1 MALHKNFPKDKYQ
14 ILDPAIRWFP
24 ADEDLRKEGYEKL
37 LPPFVPELRE
47 KVAEW
52 RKNNYDGASET
63 SKALLNWW
71 FKELHTIYTKDSE
84 STAFQYYYAQREAVE
99 TIIWLYDVEKVE
111 SKYDLIKFDKLGRVS
126 PNMFDEDWLR
136 FVIKMATGSGKTK
149 VMSLLLAWSYFHKFY
164 EKNSELSKN
173 FLLITPNIIV
183 LDRIKTDF
191 EGLKIF
197 YEDPILPNN
206 GYGGQNWQDDF
217 QIKLHLQDEVG
228 TISKSGNIFL
238 TNIHRVYEG
247 NINEASFED
256 ENTSDYFLG
265 NKVVGKTNDSKV
277 DLGEIVRDIDELMI
291 INDEAHHIHD
301 PKMAWFKSIEDIH
314 NKLLQKGKKLA
325 LQIDFT
331 ATPKNNRGEIF
342 VQTISDY
349 PLVEAIHQGVVKN
362 PVLPDQ
368 ASRAKLQE
376 KQSSIFSEKY
386 EDYIR
391 LGVEEWKKIY
401 KELEPTGKKSIL
413 FIMTDDTKNCDDV
426 AEFLEKSYPQFKGA
440 VLTIHTNKSGE
451 ISETV
456 TGKKEKE
463 LQDLRKKANEIDSI
477 ESPYKVIVSV
487 LMLKEGWDVKN
498 VTTIVG
504 LRPYGSDSKILPEQ
518 TLGRGLR
525 RMFFGQ
531 DVEEYVSVIGTP
543 AFMEFVESIK
553 AEGVELEK
561 RRMDRSSPPITPTVI
576 EIDNQ
581 NVKKDI
587 ENLDIELPILT
598 PRIQRE
604 YKNLDLLNVAGFK
617 HNKIS
622 VKQFSEE
629 EKKEI
634 VFREVLED
642 KEHHRTILETKIE
655 PNHQSAIGWF
665 VQRIMRELRL
675 FGCYN
680 ILFGKV
686 KEFISDYL
694 FERQVDLTDSNIL
707 QNLSELEAIKTIVE
721 TFKKEINNLT
731 VRDVGNTEIKN
742 YIKVSNARPFVISDK
757 KYLLP
762 KKSVFNKIV
771 GDSDFELEFADFL
784 EGADDVLSF
793 AKNYTGIHFKIDYKN
808 ASGTISNYYPDFFVK
823 TDNKTIY
830 IVETKG
836 REDLDDIEKIKRL
849 GQWCEDAS
857 ERQKKIAYKM
867 LYVKQE
873 EWDKYKPTN
882 FKQLI
887 KVFSPKY

>member
-1 MALHKNFPKDKYQ
+1 MALHKNFPKDKFK

-47 KVAEW
+47 KIAKW
-52 RKNNYDGASET
+52 RKNNYKGASKT

-71 FKELHTIYTKDSE
+71 FKEPHTIYTKDGMN
-84 STAFQYYYAQREAVE
+84 TAFQYYYAQREAVE
-99 TIIWLYDVEKVE
+99 TIIWLYDVEKVAN
-111 SKYDLIKFDKLGRVS
+111 KYDLIKFDKLGRVS
-126 PNMFDEDWLR
+126 PNMFTEDWLR

-149 VMSLLLAWSYFHKFY
+149 VMSLLLAWSYFHKLY
-164 EKNSELSKN
+164 EKKSELSKN

-183 LDRIKTDF
+183 LDRIKADF
-191 EGLKIF
+191 IGLKIF
-197 YEDPILPNN
+197 YEDPILPDN
-206 GYGGQNWQDDF
+206 GYCGQNWQDDF
-217 QIKLHLQDEVG
+217 QIKLHLQDEIG

-247 NINEASFED
+247 NINEASFKDED
-256 ENTSDYFLG
+256 TSEYFIG

-277 DLGEIVRDIDELMI
+277 DLGEIVRDVDELMI

-325 LQIDFT
+325 LQIDVT

-342 VQTISDY
+342 VQTVSDY

-376 KQSSIFSEKY
+376 KQSSLFAEKY
-386 EDYIR
+386 EDFIR
-391 LGVEEWKKIY
+391 LGVEEWEKTY

-426 AEFLEKSYPQFKGA
+426 AEFLEKNYKQLKGA
-440 VLTIHTNKSGE
+440 VLTIHTNRSGE
-451 ISETV
+451 ISEIV

-463 LQDLRKKANEIDSI
+463 LQELRKKANDIDSI

-504 LRPYGSDSKILPEQ
+504 LRPYGADSKILPEQ

-561 RRMDRSSPPITPTVI
+561 RKMDRSGSPITPTVI

-581 NVKKDI
+581 NKKKDI
-587 ENLDIELPILT
+587 ENLDIELPVLT

-604 YKNLDLLNVAGFK
+604 YKNLNLLNVAKFK
-617 HNKIS
+617 YEKIS
-622 VKQFSEE
+622 IKQFSEK

-634 VFREVLED
+634 VFRDVVDE
-642 KEHHRTILETKIE
+642 KEHHRITINTTIE
-655 PNHQSAIGWF
+655 PNYQSVIGFF
-665 VQRIMRELRL
+665 VQTIMRELRL
-675 FGCYN
+675 FGCYD
-680 ILFGKV
+680 ILFEKV
-686 KEFISDYL
+686 KYFIQDEL
-694 FERQVDLTDSNIL
+694 FKNKVDLKDSNIL
-707 QNLSELEAIKTIVE
+707 TNLSETIAIKTIIE
-721 TFKKEINNLT
+721 TFKKEINDLT
-731 VRDVGNTEIKN
+731 VQDVGDTEIKN
-742 YIKVSNARPFVISDK
+742 YIRVSNARPFVVTDK

-771 GDSDFELEFADFL
+771 GDSDFELEFANFL
-784 EGADDVLSF
+784 ESADDVISF
-793 AKNYTGIHFKIDYKN
+793 AKNYYEIHFKIDYRN
-808 ASGTISNYYPDFFVK
+808 VSGAISSYYPDFFVK
-823 TDNKTIY
+823 TNNKTIY
-830 IVETKG
+830 IIETKG

-849 GQWCEDAS
+849 EQWCKDAS
-857 ERQKKIAYKM
+857 ERQKKNDYKM
-867 LYVKQE
+867 VYVKQE
-873 EWDKYKPTN
+873 EWDKYKPTS

-887 KVFSPKY
+887 KVFK

>member
-1 MALHKNFPKDKYQ
+1 MALHKNFPKDKFQ

-37 LPPFVPELRE
+37 LPPFVPEFRE

-52 RKNNYDGASET
+52 RKNNYEGASET

-71 FKELHTIYTKDSE
+71 FKEPHAIFSKDGTSV
-84 STAFQYYYAQREAVE
+84 AFQYYYAQREAVE
-99 TIIWLYDVEKVE
+99 TIIWIYDVEKVAN
-111 SKYDLIKFDKLGRVS
+111 KYDLIKFDKLGRVS
-126 PNMFDEDWLR
+126 PNMFIEDWLR

-149 VMSLLLAWSYFHKFY
+149 VMSLLLAWSYFHKLY
-164 EKNSELSKN
+164 EENSELAKN

-197 YEDPILPNN
+197 YEDPVLPDN
-206 GYGGQNWQDDF
+206 GYCGQNWQDDF
-217 QIKLHLQDEVG
+217 QIKLHLQDEIG

-256 ENTSDYFLG
+256 EDSSDYFLG
-265 NKVVGKTNDSKV
+265 DKVVGKTNDSKI
-277 DLGEIVRDIDELMI
+277 DLGEIVRDVDELI
-291 INDEAHHIHD
+291 VINDEAHHIHD

-314 NKLLQKGKKLA
+314 NKLLQKGKKIA
-325 LQIDFT
+325 LQIDMT

-342 VQTISDY
+342 VQTVSDY

-362 PVLPDQ
+362 PVLPDS

-391 LGVEEWKKIY
+391 LGVEEWEKTY
-401 KELEPTGKKSIL
+401 KEIEPTGKKSIL

-426 AEFLEKSYPQFKGA
+426 ATFLEKNYPKLKG
-440 VLTIHTNKSGE
+440 VILTIHTNKSGE

-463 LQDLRKKANEIDSI
+463 LQELRKKANEIDSM

-504 LRPYGSDSKILPEQ
+504 LRPYGADSKILPEQ

-543 AFMEFVESIK
+543 AFMEFVESIQH
-553 AEGVELEK
+553 EGVELEK
-561 RRMDRSSPPITPTVI
+561 RRMDRSGSPITPTVI
-576 EIDNQ
+576 EVDNQ

-604 YKNLDLLNVAGFK
+604 YKNLNLLNVSGFK
-617 HNKIS
+617 HEKIS
-622 VKQFSEE
+622 IKQFSEE

-634 VFREVLED
+634 VFKEVIDD
-642 KEHHRTILETKIE
+642 KLHHTTILNSTVE
-655 PNHQSAIGWF
+655 PNYQSVVGFF
-665 VQRIMRELRL
+665 VQRIMKELRL
-675 FGCYN
+675 FGCYD

-686 KEFISDYL
+686 KEFIGDDL
-694 FERQVDLTDSNIL
+694 FERQVDLNDANIL
-707 QNLSELEAIKTIVE
+707 RNLSELEAVKTIAE

-731 VRDVGNTEIKN
+731 VQDVGDTEIKN
-742 YIKVSNARPFVISDK
+742 YLKVSSARPFVVTDK

-784 EGADDVLSF
+784 EGADDVISF
-793 AKNYTGIHFKIDYKN
+793 AKNYYEIHFKIDYKN
-808 ASGTISNYYPDFFVK
+808 ASGAISSYYPDFFVK
-823 TDNKTIY
+823 TNDKTIY

-849 GQWCEDAS
+849 AQWCQDAS

-873 EWDKYKPTN
+873 EWDQYKPTS

-887 KVFSPKY
+887 KIFKN